1 MNHLLIITKID
12 ETTIDDSEDLDLVM
26 PLYNLIEYSSNYSEK
41 ARSLWFY
48 SKDEANNFDVDNANN
63 CFKYFEYK
71 AKLLQNTVAQPA
83 PNPANRILKNA
94 GIAVPLKYLSNF
106 WRSLEMPVINL
117 DKTLRCSCDW

>member
-1 MNHLLIITKID
+1 MHHLLIITKID

-48 SKDEANNFDVDNANN
+48 FKDEANNFDVDNANN
-63 CFKYFEYK
+63 CFKHFEYK
-71 AKLLQNTVAQPA
+71 AKLLENTVAQSA

-94 GIAVPLKYLSNF
+94 AIAVPLKYLSNF

-117 DKTLRCSCDW
+117 DKTLHCSCDW